1 MTEGGAFGG
10 ISSQEPQDW
19 LIGIEPHLRGATIGD
34 AAQRPW
40 RFQNRGSPSNENPEE
55 PSLRNE

>member
-34 AAQRPW
+34 AGQRP
-40 RFQNRGSPSNENPEE
+40 
-55 PSLRNE
+55 